1 MPILG
6 EAMPLITSGIK
17 VAFALLFVGIFLFV
31 LYRGTLHRIP
41 NWKFTLKYKIFK
53 KKVSDNIK
61 DICIGAKDSGI
72 SAEDLAKGM
81 MINEKYTLSQSR
93 ELIYLYKKINN
104 GL

>member
-1 MPILG
+1 MPILS
-6 EAMPLITSGIK
+6 EAMPIITSGIK

-31 LYRGTLHRIP
+31 LYKGTLSRIP

-61 DICIGAKDSGI
+61 EICIGAANAGI
-72 SAEDLAKGM
+72 DAEDLAKGM

-93 ELIYLYKKINN
+93 ELIYLYNQINER
-104 GL
+104 L